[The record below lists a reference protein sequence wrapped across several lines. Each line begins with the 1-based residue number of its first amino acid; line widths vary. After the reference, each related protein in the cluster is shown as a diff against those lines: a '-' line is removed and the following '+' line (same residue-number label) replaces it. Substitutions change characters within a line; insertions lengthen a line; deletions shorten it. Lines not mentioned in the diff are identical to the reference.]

1 VRQWDVSNWH
11 VVWAQRV
18 LQPMLH
24 KVQEYQQH
32 NHNELV
38 RVVTASQMI
47 QREWDKRLDFSSAA
61 IDGDGNGDDGGEVK
75 IKGDHDFTTFG
86 RWSTVLMSYVLV
98 EIHEESAVD

>member
-1 VRQWDVSNWH
+1 VGCFQLACGLGAAGPSTH
-11 VVWAQRV
+11 AAQSPRISAAW
-18 LQPMLH
+18 
-24 KVQEYQQH
+24 
-32 NHNELV
+32 
-38 RVVTASQMI
+38 VVTASQMI

-75 IKGDHDFTTFG
+75 IKGDHDFMTFG

>member
-1 VRQWDVSNWH
+1 
-11 VVWAQRV
+11 
-18 LQPMLH
+18 
-24 KVQEYQQH
+24 
-32 NHNELV
+32 
-38 RVVTASQMI
+38 
-47 QREWDKRLDFSSAA
+47 LDFSSAS